1 MTIKTTTQ
9 KTTPSLH
16 SVSEHTPVSVITT
29 CYGRNHH
36 LYNLLAS
43 LTHGSIKPD
52 EVIIVNDD
60 ADPQR
65 LAEYDLNIVQIP
77 TTADKPTNDASNSS
91 AKTGFDIGHNRNLG
105 AAHATH
111 ELLIF
116 LDVDCIVA
124 PTFIEQ
130 LSTKLQKQPDAL
142 LMGQPRYLTRSLPE
156 EESDKLQEGM
166 LCVSDLNKLSVYN
179 PYRDNFEESE
189 SSPIEIKHT
198 EANQTAVEQ
207 TAIKKTE
214 DYGAFWSLC
223 FAMTR
228 QQFERLGGFDTQY
241 TGYGAEDTDLAFTA
255 RQLNIDFYLT
265 ADVVYHQQHSVYRPP
280 LNHLDS
286 IVINAN
292 RFYDKWQRWPMDG
305 WLSSFTDMG
314 LINWQAEQS
323 TPITLIRKPSHI
335 EVEQA
340 HCPNAPYV

>member
-1 MTIKTTTQ
+1 MTIKTIIQKSTTN
-9 KTTPSLH
+9 SH
-16 SVSEHTPVSVITT
+16 SVPEHTPVSVITT
-29 CYGRNHH
+29 CYGRNRH

-43 LTHGSIKPD
+43 LAHGSIQPD

-60 ADPQR
+60 ADPER
-65 LAEYDLNIVQIP
+65 LANFDLNIVQIL
-77 TTADKPTNDASNSS
+77 TTADVPTDSDANADADIS

-111 ELLIF
+111 NLLIF

-142 LMGQPRYLTRSLPE
+142 IMGQPRYLTRPLLE
-156 EESDKLQEGM
+156 EESRKLQSGT
-166 LCVSDLNKLSVYN
+166 LSVADLNQLSVYN
-179 PYRDNFEESE
+179 PYRDNFDESE
-189 SSPIEIKHT
+189 SNPTTSK
-198 EANQTAVEQ
+198 Q

-223 FAMTR
+223 FAITR

-241 TGYGAEDTDLAFTA
+241 TGYGAEDTDFSFMA

-323 TPITLIRKPSHI
+323 TPITLIRKPSRI